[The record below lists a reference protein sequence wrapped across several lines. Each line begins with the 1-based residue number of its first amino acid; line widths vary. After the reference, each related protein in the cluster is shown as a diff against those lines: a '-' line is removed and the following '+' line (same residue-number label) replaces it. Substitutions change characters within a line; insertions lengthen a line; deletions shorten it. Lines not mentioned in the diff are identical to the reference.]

1 MRVDFRRAPALREGE
16 RRGQTAANEGGTAP
30 AVQKQGLQSVPRIL
44 PKGTRF
50 LFCKASG
57 EAFAGIPPPLDFR
70 FHQIVRKINV
80 LKATPLR
87 ITGF

>member
-57 EAFAGIPPPLDFR
+57 EAFAGIPPFRGGGGGRSPLST
-70 FHQIVRKINV
+70 
-80 LKATPLR
+80 APLL
-87 ITGF
+87 